1 MIARSVLCSLFALAL
16 SACSPADKHAPGG
29 ATHAASITGSVL
41 DAQSGEPLEGDRAA
55 VKLGDIRQDLDHAE
69 EAGRA
74 VLAEFDWQQ
83 DGFKLDHAAI
93 GGGTNRGQTHRLFQ
107 MEGLLQQ

>member
-41 DAQSGEPLEGDRAA
+41 DAQSGEPLEGVRVEGPRSTHASSDSHGRFVLDGLVEGDHGAIVARTKEGRTAQIEVRALA
-55 VKLGDIRQDLDHAE
+55 PGALEI
-69 EAGRA
+69 
-74 VLAEFDWQQ
+74 VL
-83 DGFKLDHAAI
+83 HM
-93 GGGTNRGQTHRLFQ
+93 R
-107 MEGLLQQ
+107 